1 MAEWPSG
8 QDDEGWPEPDAPDGE
23 EIEEIEGTVVPFPR
37 PAGQP
42 APAPRKAGPGQRGE
56 LRRIIPEHLTTVA
69 GIRKA
74 LRWRWR
80 RARHISLYHLVRVPK
95 RVPLALWWAAAGVL
109 RVEVAFHAW
118 AFVTEQAY
126 LRGQTIEAGDIRTY
140 LQVHKEGKQTRLF
153 RVPAMIAAH
162 VLVLVLAAVVTVKLP
177 VLWVPIGLAA
187 VPFLAAAGRPD
198 DRPIVDSA
206 VIPTS
211 FEPLTEMALIRA
223 LGGLGIGELNRGLR
237 EDPEHAVV
245 PIAPDHPGRQRVAR
259 AVRPAARRH
268 RRGGL
273 RAARAAGLRA
283 APPAGL
289 RVARDDA
296 QAAPGRAEPVR
307 RRRGHDRGRPRA
319 LAAGQARRRRPVQAA
334 PCSPP
339 TRAAARS
346 PSRSCSPP

>member
-1 MAEWPSG
+1 MSAPWDVPDPDPGAEVV
-8 QDDEGWPEPDAPDGE
+8 EGE
-23 EIEEIEGTVVPFPR
+23 VLPFPR
-37 PAGQP
+37 PGRP
-42 APAPRKAGPGQRGE
+42 ARGRAAQGGPGQRGE

-80 RARHISLYHLVRVPK
+80 RARHISLYHLIRVPK
-95 RVPLALWWAAAGVL
+95 RVPLALWWAAVGVL
-109 RVEVAFHAW
+109 RLEVAVCAW

-126 LRGQTIEAGDIRTY
+126 LRGLTIEAGEHPGLPADAQGGQADPAVPGAGADHRARGGAR
-140 LQVHKEGKQTRLF
+140 LQPRSSRSGSRW
-153 RVPAMIAAH
+153 AGC
-162 VLVLVLAAVVTVKLP
+162 LP
-177 VLWVPIGLAA
+177 GWLL

-211 FEPLTEMALIRA
+211 FEPLTELSLIRA

-245 PIAPDHPGRQRVAR
+245 PIAPITRDGQRLAR
-259 AVRPAARRH
+259 AVRPAARRD

-273 RAARAAGLRA
+273 RAARAAGVRA

-289 RVARDDA
+289 RVARDRCTSGI
-296 QAAPGRAEPVR
+296 P
-307 RRRGHDRGRPRA
+307 
-319 LAAGQARRRRPVQAA
+319 AR
-334 PCSPP
+334 
-339 TRAAARS
+339 
-346 PSRSCSPP
+346 

>member
-1 MAEWPSG
+1 MSAPWDVPDPDPDPG
-8 QDDEGWPEPDAPDGE
+8 DDV
-23 EIEEIEGTVVPFPR
+23 IEGEVVPFPG
-37 PAGQP
+37 PAAQP
-42 APAPRKAGPGQRGE
+42 APAPRKGGPGQRGE

-74 LRWRWR
+74 LRWRLR
-80 RARHISLYHLVRVPK
+80 RARHISLYHLIRVPK
-95 RVPLALWWAAAGVL
+95 RVPLALWWAAVGVL
-109 RVEVAFHAW
+109 RLEVAFCAW
-118 AFVTEQAY
+118 AFVTEQGY
-126 LRGQTIEAGDIRTY
+126 LRGLTIEAGDIRTY

-177 VLWVPIGLAA
+177 LLWVPIGLAA

-198 DRPIVDSA
+198 GRPIVDSA
-206 VIPTS
+206 VIPAA
-211 FEPLTEMALIRA
+211 FEPLTEASLIRA

-245 PIAPDHPGRQRVAR
+245 PIAPITRDGNGVAR

-273 RAARAAGLRA
+273 RAPRAAGVRA
-283 APPAGL
+283 AAPAGL
-289 RVARDDA
+289 RVARDHA

-307 RRRGHDRGRPRA
+307 RR
-319 LAAGQARRRRPVQAA
+319 
-334 PCSPP
+334 
-339 TRAAARS
+339 
-346 PSRSCSPP
+346 